1 VTQGFAYLSV
11 RRRRRLTLLVLP
23 ALLLRALIPAGFM
36 PYAGAGGP
44 HIGFCPGA
52 GALPAGVVHLAAH
65 AAHVAH
71 AHHGSDGRGVPGTP
85 HHPACIFSAGAATT
99 FAVATI
105 AALPAT
111 SPTSPPECVT
121 APIFLPTIL
130 RAQSSR
136 GPPRD
141 LLKL

>member
-1 VTQGFAYLSV
+1 M

-36 PYAGAGGP
+36 PYAGAAGL
-44 HIGFCPGA
+44 HIGFCPAA
-52 GALPAGVVHLAAH
+52 GAMPPGVVYLPAH

-71 AHHGSDGRGVPGTP
+71 AHHGNDGRGVPGTP
-85 HHPACIFSAGAATT
+85 HHPACVFSGGAATT
-99 FAVATI
+99 FAVAAI
-105 AALPAT
+105 NALPT
-111 SPTSPPECVT
+111 TGPTSPPEYIT

-136 GPPRD
+136 GPPGIS
-141 LLKL
+141 